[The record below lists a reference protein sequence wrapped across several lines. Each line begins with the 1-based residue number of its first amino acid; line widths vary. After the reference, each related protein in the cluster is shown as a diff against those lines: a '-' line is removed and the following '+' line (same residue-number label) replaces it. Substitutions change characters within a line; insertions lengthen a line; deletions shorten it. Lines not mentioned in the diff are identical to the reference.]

1 MDKRVSSPATKVS
14 INSHLPLTRKPLT
27 LHCMIT
33 EREIIALVKAA
44 KVFCDVPFKNCI

>member
-1 MDKRVSSPATKVS
+1 MDKRLSSPLTNVS

-27 LHCMIT
+27 TRCMIT
-33 EREIIALVKAA
+33 EKEIIALVKAA